1 MGNNGPDARPALL
14 DVAQLEELL
23 AGTFSIGQDVGQ
35 GRDKAEL
42 VRVRLFKALL
52 GAVEAQVL
60 VAAAIATVGGVPS
73 AKLVQTEGLALD
85 AAMLNG
91 IPDPM
96 LHLQA
101 RAMSI
106 VAGLGVL
113 RPDPAAPGPDIA
125 LSIALG
131 VAGGLANLLGFRS
144 DSATATTNAGQ
155 ARAAAKLEESA
166 TALTTAATAVTRLA
180 ELARLHAASGRTG
193 KQDLN

>member
-1 MGNNGPDARPALL
+1 MGNDVPDARPALL
-14 DVAQLEELL
+14 DVAQLEALL

-35 GRDKAEL
+35 GRDKVEL

-73 AKLVQTEGLALD
+73 AKISQAEGLALD

-91 IPDPM
+91 IPDPV

-113 RPDPAAPGPDIA
+113 RPDPAAPGPDMALGIA
-125 LSIALG
+125 LH
-131 VAGGLANLLGFRS
+131 VAGGLANLLGFRN
-144 DSATATTNAGQ
+144 DSAMATTNAEQ
-155 ARAAAKLEESA
+155 AQAAARLEESA
-166 TALTTAATAVTRLA
+166 AALTTAATAATQLA
-180 ELARLHAASGRTG
+180 ELARLHAASGRIG